1 MTTLLIKQSA
11 AVTLA
16 MLLSLHSAVSAS
28 DNKSKTIEIE
38 KPYATS
44 TAPGQPHGA
53 VFIHEISNKGSKAD
67 ELIGGRSAVAGSVE
81 VHKME
86 MSNNTMRMRE
96 IPAIAIPANGK
107 TSLDKGSKDGFHLM
121 LMNLKQP
128 LKAGEKIP
136 MTLIFKQAGE
146 INITVPVEKPSSR
159 GHHGE
164 HGHGS
169 HKH

>member
-1 MTTLLIKQSA
+1 MVFTIAKIFITSVITVNLVGGALANPKQQHSLEIK
-11 AVTLA
+11 
-16 MLLSLHSAVSAS
+16 
-28 DNKSKTIEIE
+28 

-53 VFIHEISNKGSKAD
+53 VFIHEITNKSGSAD
-67 ELIGGRSAVAGSVE
+67 ELIGGRSSAAGSVE

-86 MSNNTMRMRE
+86 MSNNIMRMRE
-96 IPAIAIPANGK
+96 IPSIPIPARGK
-107 TSLDKGSKDGFHLM
+107 ASLDKGSKEGFHLM

-128 LKAGEKIP
+128 LKVGDKIP

-146 INITVPVEKPSSR
+146 IEVIVPVEKPSAHG
-159 GHHGE
+159 GHGPHG
-164 HGHGS
+164 GHGS

>member
-1 MTTLLIKQSA
+1 MVLTIAKICVASIVTVQGIGGVLASPKHAHALEIK
-11 AVTLA
+11 
-16 MLLSLHSAVSAS
+16 
-28 DNKSKTIEIE
+28 

-53 VFIHEISNKGSKAD
+53 VFIHEIVNKSNSAD
-67 ELIGGRSAVAGSVE
+67 ELIGGRSSAAGSVE

-86 MSNNTMRMRE
+86 MGNNIMRMRE
-96 IPAIAIPANGK
+96 IPSIPIPARGK
-107 TSLDKGSKDGFHLM
+107 ASLDKGSKEGFHLM

-128 LKAGEKIP
+128 LKVGDKIP

-146 INITVPVEKPSSR
+146 VEVIVPVEKPSAHG
-159 GHHGE
+159 GHGPHG
-164 HGHGS
+164 GHGS

>member
-1 MTTLLIKQSA
+1 
-11 AVTLA
+11 
-16 MLLSLHSAVSAS
+16 
-28 DNKSKTIEIE
+28 
-38 KPYATS
+38 
-44 TAPGQPHGA
+44 
-53 VFIHEISNKGSKAD
+53 
-67 ELIGGRSAVAGSVE
+67 
-81 VHKME
+81 
-86 MSNNTMRMRE
+86 
-96 IPAIAIPANGK
+96 
-107 TSLDKGSKDGFHLM
+107 M

-136 MTLIFKQAGE
+136 MTLIFKHAGE